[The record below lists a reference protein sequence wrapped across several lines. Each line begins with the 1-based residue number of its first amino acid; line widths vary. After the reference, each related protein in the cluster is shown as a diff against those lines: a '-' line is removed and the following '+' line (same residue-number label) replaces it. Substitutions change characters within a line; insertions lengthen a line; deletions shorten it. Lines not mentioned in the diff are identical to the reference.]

1 MRQGNYSE
9 AEEYFLESLK
19 VNDEMGS
26 DLGKAY
32 IFNALGK
39 LARNEKGR
47 YFLSEVTSVL
57 NGTLVEILSEK
68 PENVNGY
75 LWLRVRIPGG
85 PEGWMLQSVLLA
97 ATPAPN
103 W

>member
-1 MRQGNYSE
+1 VNAPEDFVGAILRSE
-9 AEEYFLESLK
+9 MNFDPESIL
-19 VNDEMGS
+19 
-26 DLGKAY
+26 
-32 IFNALGK
+32 
-39 LARNEKGR
+39 
-47 YFLSEVTSVL
+47 TSVL